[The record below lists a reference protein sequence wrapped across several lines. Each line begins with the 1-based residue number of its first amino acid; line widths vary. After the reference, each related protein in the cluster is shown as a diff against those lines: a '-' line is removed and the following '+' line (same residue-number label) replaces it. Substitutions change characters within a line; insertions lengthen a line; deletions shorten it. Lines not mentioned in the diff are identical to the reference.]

1 MYDVNIKYA
10 KYKHKHIYTHVCYI
24 KQNNSLFH
32 IVCESTLSYCTFG
45 AHMAPLSSEIEL
57 WFCLS
62 YLATSGTI
70 IFLYI
75 LIKYI

>member
-1 MYDVNIKYA
+1 MHDVNIKYA
-10 KYKHKHIYTHVCYI
+10 KYKHKHVYTHVCYI

-57 WFCLS
+57 
-62 YLATSGTI
+62 
-70 IFLYI
+70 
-75 LIKYI
+75 